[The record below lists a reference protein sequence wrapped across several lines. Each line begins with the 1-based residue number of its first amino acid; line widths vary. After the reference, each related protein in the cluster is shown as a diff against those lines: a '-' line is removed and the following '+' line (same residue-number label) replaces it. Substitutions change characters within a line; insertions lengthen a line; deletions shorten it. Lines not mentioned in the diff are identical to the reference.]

1 MRGFVGIV
9 NLKDN
14 ISSFSN
20 IIKQMTET
28 LSKNNY
34 NENCYFEEE
43 NILIGYH
50 HLQSTKICGN
60 SQSMSINVGENT
72 FTICYNGQ
80 LYNKKDLQQTL
91 LEKGF
96 NFDGNSDTEVLLKA
110 FICYGYDVVHYLN
123 GVFAFAIWD
132 ELKKELFMSR
142 DHFGIKPFYYSI
154 LENNFIFSS
163 EVKAFF
169 KFPSFPTS
177 ISQQGISE
185 LIGLRTC
192 SHSRNNCI

>member
-1 MRGFVGIV
+1 MLELKHIEKSFQGRKILEDININIEQGEIV
-9 NLKDN
+9 SILGPSGSGKTTLL
-14 ISSFSN
+14 N
-20 IIKQMTET
+20 II
-28 LSKNNY
+28 LGL
-34 NENCYFEEE
+34 EEADK
-43 NILIGYH
+43 G
-50 HLQSTKICGN
+50 
-60 SQSMSINVGENT
+60 
-72 FTICYNGQ
+72 TICYNGQ

>member
-50 HLQSTKICGN
+50 HLQSTIILNQC
-60 SQSMSINVGENT
+60 
-72 FTICYNGQ
+72 
-80 LYNKKDLQQTL
+80 L
-91 LEKGF
+91 L
-96 NFDGNSDTEVLLKA
+96 
-110 FICYGYDVVHYLN
+110 I
-123 GVFAFAIWD
+123 
-132 ELKKELFMSR
+132 
-142 DHFGIKPFYYSI
+142 
-154 LENNFIFSS
+154 
-163 EVKAFF
+163 
-169 KFPSFPTS
+169 
-177 ISQQGISE
+177 
-185 LIGLRTC
+185 
-192 SHSRNNCI
+192 